1 MANPLFLALSF
12 ILHVKINVI
21 VLSKILEP
29 KLALTKIGDLYY
41 LAKETEK
48 KIKIQDVTNA
58 QEEKFTAQEEF
69 QRQEKKTEVKLNK

>member
-41 LAKETEK
+41 LAKETGNEV
-48 KIKIQDVTNA
+48 KIQDATNTKRRSSRHKIRVS
-58 QEEKFTAQEEF
+58 ETREKT
-69 QRQEKKTEVKLNK
+69 KVKLNK